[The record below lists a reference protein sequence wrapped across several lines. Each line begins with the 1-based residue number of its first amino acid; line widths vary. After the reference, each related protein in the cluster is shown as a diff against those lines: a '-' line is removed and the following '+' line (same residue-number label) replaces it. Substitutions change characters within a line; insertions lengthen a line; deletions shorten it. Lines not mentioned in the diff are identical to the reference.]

1 MAGKTKEESN
11 IDKLRTLAKQ
21 VGCDTN
27 PLFATALDQY
37 IVQLRVINLIR
48 AELDN
53 ADLAVSKE
61 YVRGRENLYAHPLV
75 KELPK
80 HSDSAT
86 KTAAFLWNMIRDSMP
101 KQGVDQFDDFL
112 GERDQM

>member
-1 MAGKTKEESN
+1 MAGKTREESN
-11 IDKLRTLAKQ
+11 IDKLRELASQ
-21 VGCDTN
+21 TGCDSN

-37 IVQLRVINLIR
+37 VVQLRVIDLIR
-48 AELDN
+48 HELDN

-61 YVRGRENLYAHPLV
+61 YVKGRENLYAHPLV

-101 KQGVDQFDDFL
+101 RQGSDQFDDCL